1 MLLLPGPSVF
11 SDARL
16 RKLLVQI
23 QSILPEV
30 TTVDA
35 IYLHLI
41 LATSAASEKLLSTA
55 EEDLNSVL
63 CSILEYGDDLSATAT
78 VHAVGKETNNVAYVL
93 PRPGSISPWSSKAT
107 DITRVCHLGADVS
120 RLERGTFYRITTSDA
135 SSLTQEKWDVISH
148 LLHDRMTQVI
158 QHSAPTESESFST
171 QKPRSLRTIPISTL
185 AEQDACTALR
195 AANTELGL
203 ALAEDE
209 ISYLVQAYVSGED
222 AMKRDPTD
230 AELFMFAQVNSE
242 HCRHKIFNAS
252 WTIDDQPQD
261 KSLFAMIRNTEK
273 ATAGK
278 YTISAYSDN
287 SAVFEGYTANRFA
300 PMDSQGQ
307 TYLFSEEKMPILAKV
322 ETHNH
327 PTAVSPFPGAATGSG
342 GEIRD
347 EGAVG
352 RGSKPKAGLTG
363 FTVSNLLIPHFKQP
377 WEKDFGK
384 PSHIASSLDIMID
397 GPLGASAFNN
407 EFGRPALTGYFRT
420 FSEAVPSAARQSEIR
435 GYHKPIMI
443 AGGIGNVRPQYA
455 TKTGFPAGTRIV
467 VLGGPGLLIGLGGGA
482 ASSLASG
489 ASTAHLDFA
498 SVQRDNPEMQ
508 RRCQQVIDSCVS
520 MDEGQNPITSIHD
533 VGAGGLSNALPEL
546 VHDAGLGA
554 TFEIRDVLVDDI
566 SMSPMEIWCNES
578 QERYVLSIDPELFS
592 TFEDICRRERCPYSV
607 VGVATSEQRLVV
619 TDRLLG
625 EKVVDLKMS
634 TLFGKPPKMLRTD
647 QSKSPPFHNFE
658 ASLSDSLP
666 KQPSLQLRLE
676 NAVERVLRLPSVGS
690 KSFLITIGDRSVT
703 GLVTRD
709 QMVGPWQVPISDVAV
724 TRTSYGFNVI
734 TGEAMAM
741 GERTPLALINAAASA
756 RMAVGE
762 AITNIIA
769 ASIEGI
775 ERIKLSANWMSAASI
790 EGEGAR
796 LYEAVRAI
804 GEELCP
810 ALGIGIPVG
819 KDSMSMA
826 MRWKDGEEQKEVV
839 APLSLIVTAFAPVEN
854 ISATWT
860 PDIKRIED
868 PTVLVFVDL
877 AAGKSRLGGSAL
889 TQVFNQIGSETP
901 DVVEASL
908 LKRFFNACQVV
919 RRANPFLVMAYHD
932 RSDGG
937 LFTTLVE
944 MSFGGRRGLQINLD
958 GIARN
963 EHPVSILFSEELGAV
978 LQVRESEVET
988 LQEAFETAKFPS
1000 ACMQIIATVTEK
1012 EKIEITHN
1020 DVVIFSQTRSTL
1032 QEMWSE
1038 TSFKM
1043 QCLRD
1048 DEDCAKEEF
1057 DLIRDKHYTGLY
1069 HEPVVSVDH
1078 SISSDLIGRPQVA
1091 ILREQGVN
1099 GHVEMAWAFTAAGFE
1114 AVDVHMSDI
1123 LSGRVGLENFRGIAA
1138 CGGFSYGDVLG
1149 AGNGW
1154 AKAILLSSIGRQQF
1168 SDFFQRRDTFGL
1180 AVCNGCQM
1188 FAQLRSI
1195 IPGAENWPLFKSNRS
1210 GRFEARV
1217 CMLRVE
1223 ETLATSNSVFLRDMA
1238 GWMLP
1243 VAVAHGE
1250 GRASFTN
1257 DNHCGLFQMSN
1268 LEAVTYI
1275 DSSGNSTMQYPLN
1288 PNGSP
1293 GGIAGVQTPDGRFFA
1308 LMPHPERVVTME
1320 SNSWHPGSL
1329 DLAGPWFQMFKSA
1342 RQWCQFAPQAELPPE
1357 MI

>member
-16 RKLLVQI
+16 RKFLAQI
-23 QSILPEV
+23 QCILPEV

-35 IYLHLI
+35 IYLHLVHA
-41 LATSAASEKLLSTA
+41 ATAASEKLLSTA
-55 EEDLNSVL
+55 STEENSIL
-63 CSILEYGDDLSATAT
+63 HSILEYGDDLSATAT
-78 VHAVGKETNNVAYVL
+78 VHAVGHEKNNVAYIV

-107 DITRVCHLGADVS
+107 DIARVCHLDAHVA
-120 RLERGTFYRITTSDA
+120 RLERGMFYRVTTSDGA
-135 SSLTQEKWDVISH
+135 GLTPEKWGTIAH

-158 QHSAPTESESFST
+158 LHSAPSEGEIFVA
-171 QKPRSLRTIPISTL
+171 QKPRPLRTIPISQL
-185 AEQDACTALR
+185 SERDACEALSTANR
-195 AANTELGL
+195 ELGL

-209 ISYLVQAYVSGED
+209 ITYLVQAYVSGDE
-222 AMKRDPTD
+222 AMGRDPTD

-252 WTIDDQPQD
+252 WTIDGQPQD
-261 KSLFAMIRNTEK
+261 KSLFSMIRNTEQAIASK
-273 ATAGK
+273 H
-278 YTISAYSDN
+278 TISAYSDN
-287 SAVFEGYTANRFA
+287 AAVFEGYTANRFA

-352 RGSKPKAGLTG
+352 MGSKPKAGLSG
-363 FTVSNLLIPHFKQP
+363 FTVSNLLIPHYRQP
-377 WEKDFGK
+377 WEKDFGR

-407 EFGRPALTGYFRT
+407 EFGRPALAGYFRT
-420 FSEAVPSAARQSEIR
+420 FSESVPSANRESEIR

-443 AGGIGNVRPQYA
+443 AGGVGNVRPQYA
-455 TKTGFPAGTRIV
+455 KKAGFSAGAIII

-482 ASSLASG
+482 ASSQASG
-489 ASTAHLDFA
+489 ASEAHLDFA
-498 SVQRDNPEMQ
+498 SIQRDNPEMQ
-508 RRCQQVIDSCVS
+508 RRCQQVIDTCVS
-520 MDEGQNPITSIHD
+520 MDEGQNPILSIHD

-546 VHDAGLGA
+546 VHDAGRGA
-554 TFEIRDVLVDDI
+554 TLEIRDVLVDDI

-578 QERYVLSIDPELFS
+578 QERYVLAIDPEQLS
-592 TFEDICRRERCPYSV
+592 TFKEICLRERCPNSV
-607 VGVATSEQRLVV
+607 VGKATSEQRLVV
-619 TDRLLG
+619 TDRLFG
-625 EKVVDLKMS
+625 EDVVNIAMS
-634 TLFGKPPKMLRTD
+634 TLFGKPPKMSRTD
-647 QSKSPPFHNFE
+647 KSTSPSFHDFD
-658 ASLSDSLP
+658 ASLSKYLLNEPSF
-666 KQPSLQLRLE
+666 QPRLE
-676 NAVERVLRLPSVGS
+676 DAIQRILRLPSVAS

-762 AITNIIA
+762 AITNILA
-769 ASIEGI
+769 ASIESI
-775 ERIKLSANWMSAASI
+775 ERIKLSANWMSAAST

-796 LYEAVRAI
+796 LYEAVKAV

-810 ALGIGIPVG
+810 ALGVSIPVG

-839 APLSLIVTAFAPVEN
+839 SPLSLIVTAFAPVEN
-854 ISATWT
+854 VSRTWT
-860 PDIKRIED
+860 PDIKRIDD

-877 AAGKSRLGGSAL
+877 AAGKTRLGGSSLA
-889 TQVFNQIGSETP
+889 QVYNQLGLEAP
-901 DVVEASL
+901 DVVDASL
-908 LKRFFNACQVV
+908 LKTFFNACQAV
-919 RRANPFLVMAYHD
+919 RRTSPFLVMAYHD

-944 MSFGGRRGLQINLD
+944 MSFGGRRGLQVDLD
-958 GIARN
+958 SITGADD
-963 EHPVSILFSEELGAV
+963 PVSALFAEELGAV
-978 LQVRESEVET
+978 LQIRETEVDALKEALEAAGFPSKYARVIARVTESE
-988 LQEAFETAKFPS
+988 S
-1000 ACMQIIATVTEK
+1000 
-1012 EKIEITHN
+1012 IEVAHGGS
-1020 DVVIFSQTRSTL
+1020 VIFSQTRATL
-1032 QEMWSE
+1032 QEIWSE
-1038 TSFKM
+1038 TSFRM

-1048 DEDCAKEEF
+1048 DEECAMEEF
-1057 DLIRDKHYTGLY
+1057 SLIRNGGYTGLY
-1069 HEPVVSVDH
+1069 YEPVLTVDYG
-1078 SISSDLIGRPQVA
+1078 ISSDFIGRPQVA

-1154 AKAILLSSIGRQQF
+1154 AKSILLSAVGREQF
-1168 SDFFQRRDTFGL
+1168 SQFFQRNDTFGL

-1195 IPGAENWPLFKSNRS
+1195 IPGAESWPLFKANRS

-1223 ETLATSNSVFLRDMA
+1223 ETIATSNSVFLRDMA

-1250 GRASFTN
+1250 GRASFI
-1257 DNHCGLFQMSN
+1257 DDKHEYLFQNSG
-1268 LEAVTYI
+1268 LEALTYI
-1275 DSSGNSTMQYPLN
+1275 DSQGNSTMQYPLN

-1293 GGIAGVQTPDGRFFA
+1293 GGIAGIQTLDGRFLA

-1342 RQWCQFAPQAELPPE
+1342 RQWCQLARPGAVPE
-1357 MI
+1357 MV